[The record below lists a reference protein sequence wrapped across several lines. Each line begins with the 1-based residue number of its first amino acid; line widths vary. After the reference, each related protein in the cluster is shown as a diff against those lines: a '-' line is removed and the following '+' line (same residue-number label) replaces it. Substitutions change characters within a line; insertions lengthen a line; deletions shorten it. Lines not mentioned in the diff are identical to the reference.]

1 MIHNF
6 FFAEYLQNATTSHYG
21 PVFRTLYQAKESWT
35 RTMYVRKW
43 QDKQKKFVNLAICTG
58 KKFKL
63 LSHLVLGVKF
73 AKFYFMYQ
81 PAHLSLLNLEDH
93 ALILW
98 GITDMTQTAGATSSI
113 AVFSASSCKVIFL

>member
-1 MIHNF
+1 
-6 FFAEYLQNATTSHYG
+6 
-21 PVFRTLYQAKESWT
+21 
-35 RTMYVRKW
+35 MYVRKW

-93 ALILW
+93 AL
-98 GITDMTQTAGATSSI
+98 
-113 AVFSASSCKVIFL
+113 